1 MFLPDFPVVQCWRVG
16 YLELYVP
23 PLQVLPDLLQSPLLV
38 LRNLK
43 INLHFSLFFGKL
55 TYRGLIRIRVP
66 RCGELYL
73 Y

>member
-1 MFLPDFPVVQCWRVG
+1 MFLPDFPVVQSWRVG

-43 INLHFSLFFGKL
+43 INYFFHSF
-55 TYRGLIRIRVP
+55 
-66 RCGELYL
+66 
-73 Y
+73 